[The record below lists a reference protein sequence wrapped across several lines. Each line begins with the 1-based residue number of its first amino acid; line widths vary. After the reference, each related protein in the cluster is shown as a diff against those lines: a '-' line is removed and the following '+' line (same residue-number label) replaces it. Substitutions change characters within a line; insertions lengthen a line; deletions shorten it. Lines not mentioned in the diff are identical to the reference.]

1 MVFHSWTVVSEFGN
15 KFVYLGKCS
24 VLYDNV
30 NALAVSETKLNDIFF
45 IGQFKIPALWD
56 SFGRHQDQF
65 GGRRFV
71 FLGMDKPAK
80 HLSNKVTRV
89 EGIFIELNLM

>member
-1 MVFHSWTVVSEFGN
+1 M
-15 KFVYLGKCS
+15 
-24 VLYDNV
+24 LYDNV

-71 FLGMDKPAK
+71 FLGTDKPAK
-80 HLSNKVTRV
+80 HLSSKVTCV
-89 EGIFIELNLM
+89 EGIFIELNIM